1 MAYIIRKYSGATLG
15 TISDG
20 NYDDSKTSLTLVGR
34 NYSNYGQIMT
44 DNLVYLLENFA
55 RSTAPSNP
63 LPGQLWWDSGQTRLK
78 VYASGTI
85 GWKIISSAT
94 AQATAPSTIIAGDL
108 WWDTNEEQLYTY
120 NGTSPFNAAGWILV
134 GPPYKKSK
142 GKSGAIWE
150 QITDTLSSVHDV
162 VVMYLDGVRTGIVST
177 DSEFTPLTAITGF
190 TTIRPGY
197 NLSSAGTFNGTANNA
212 SYLGGQPAA
221 NYLRSDESD
230 TTAGALT
237 IQNNSGLT
245 IGLNSNLSITTNSSG
260 SAIITNS
267 RQNGD
272 IDVYTNVGG
281 TSTNII
287 HIEGSTGAIEV
298 ANNPTTAS
306 GIATKN
312 YVDNS
317 FVNSSLTGVPT
328 APTASSGTNTTQLAT
343 TAFVQAAFDNGKI
356 FGQDSFIQ
364 VNDTGLTAGNIV
376 AVVDGA
382 SVFTASQSG
391 IALAHGAS
399 AVTQAQTRSSTGNAT
414 VATTQYVKTAT
425 TYWGGSAKFVSTDEP
440 NPGVNDAGSQNGD
453 FWFQREA

>member
-1 MAYIIRKYSGATLG
+1 
-15 TISDG
+15 
-20 NYDDSKTSLTLVGR
+20 
-34 NYSNYGQIMT
+34 
-44 DNLVYLLENFA
+44 
-55 RSTAPSNP
+55 
-63 LPGQLWWDSGQTRLK
+63 
-78 VYASGTI
+78 
-85 GWKIISSAT
+85 
-94 AQATAPSTIIAGDL
+94 
-108 WWDTNEEQLYTY
+108 
-120 NGTSPFNAAGWILV
+120 
-134 GPPYKKSK
+134 
-142 GKSGAIWE
+142 
-150 QITDTLSSVHDV
+150 
-162 VVMYLDGVRTGIVST
+162 
-177 DSEFTPLTAITGF
+177 
-190 TTIRPGY
+190 
-197 NLSSAGTFNGTANNA
+197 
-212 SYLGGQPAA
+212 
-221 NYLRSDESD
+221 
-230 TTAGALT
+230 LT

>member
-1 MAYIIRKYSGATLG
+1 
-15 TISDG
+15 
-20 NYDDSKTSLTLVGR
+20 
-34 NYSNYGQIMT
+34 
-44 DNLVYLLENFA
+44 
-55 RSTAPSNP
+55 
-63 LPGQLWWDSGQTRLK
+63 
-78 VYASGTI
+78 
-85 GWKIISSAT
+85 
-94 AQATAPSTIIAGDL
+94 
-108 WWDTNEEQLYTY
+108 
-120 NGTSPFNAAGWILV
+120 
-134 GPPYKKSK
+134 
-142 GKSGAIWE
+142 
-150 QITDTLSSVHDV
+150 
-162 VVMYLDGVRTGIVST
+162 MYLDGVRTGIVST
-177 DSEFTPLTAITGF
+177 DSEFTPLAAITGF

-221 NYLRSDESD
+221 NYLRADESD

-306 GIATKN
+306 GVATKN

-317 FVNSSLTGVPT
+317 FVNSTLTGVPT

-399 AVTQAQTRSSTGNAT
+399 AVTQVQTRSSTGNAT